1 MRFLHLSDLHLG
13 KRVCEFSMLDDQRY
27 ILEQILSLLDSRPV
41 DAVLLA
47 GDLYDKPVPPAEAV
61 RLLDWFLTELSHR
74 ELPVFAISGNHDSA
88 DRVAFGSALLA
99 ESRVY
104 VSPVFSG
111 PPEPITLTDAH
122 GPVDLYLLP
131 FLKPAMVRHVWPD
144 APIESYND
152 ALACVL
158 DHCSPDP
165 ARRSVLVAHQFVAG
179 AASCESEEPSVGGID
194 WVDAALF
201 DKFDYV
207 ALGHLHSPQKVGR
220 DTLRYCGTPLKY
232 SFSEA
237 SQHKSVTFVELG
249 EKGCV
254 AIAAEPLV
262 PRHDLRE
269 LRGSYMELTDR
280 RNYEGT
286 AVDDYQHL
294 ILPACCHPLPP
305 LHTLEP
311 HHIRPTHQ
319 IIFLRQG
326 VGAAGRAAQPR
337 VEHAPPVFAVAG
349 VAAQVDAQGL
359 IPPSGQDAGG
369 IAGGIEVHFHQLYR
383 NGGKDPPPCQHGPL
397 RLCFAPERARLF
409 RPAPYPPGLL
419 PSAATTPHT

>member
-13 KRVCEFSMLDDQRY
+13 KRVCEFSMLEDQQF
-27 ILEQILSLLDSRPV
+27 ILEQILALLDSHPV

-61 RLLDWFLTELSHR
+61 RLLDWFLTELSR
-74 ELPVFAISGNHDSA
+74 RGLPVFAVSGNHDSA

-111 PPEPITLTDAH
+111 IPAPVTLTDAY

-131 FLKPAMVRHVWPD
+131 FLKPAAVHHVFPD
-144 APIESYND
+144 EPIESYND

-158 DHCSPDP
+158 DRMQPDP
-165 ARRSVLVAHQFVAG
+165 GRRSVLVAHQFVAG

-194 WVDAALF
+194 WVDASLF
-201 DKFDYV
+201 DRFDYV

-220 DTLRYCGTPLKY
+220 ETLRYCGTPLKY

-237 SQHKSVTFVELG
+237 NQKKSAAFVELG
-249 EKGCV
+249 PKGTV
-254 AIAAEPLV
+254 TVTTESLT

-269 LRGSYMELTDR
+269 LKGSYMELTDR

-286 AVDDYQHL
+286 ATDDY
-294 ILPACCHPLPP
+294 
-305 LHTLEP
+305 LHITLTDE
-311 HHIRPTHQ
+311 Q
-319 IIFLRQG
+319 
-326 VGAAGRAAQPR
+326 
-337 VEHAPPVFAVAG
+337 
-349 VAAQVDAQGL
+349 D
-359 IPPSGQDAGG
+359 IPEA
-369 IAGGIEVHFHQLYR
+369 L
-383 NGGKDPPPCQHGPL
+383 
-397 RLCFAPERARLF
+397 ARL
-409 RPAPYPPGLL
+409 RVVYPNLMRLDYDNRRTRALQTPD
-419 PSAATTPHT
+419 AACRTEQKTPLELFSDFYRLQNDQPLSEEQAAFCQQLIEQLWKEEEQ

>member
-13 KRVCEFSMLDDQRY
+13 KRVCEFSMLDDQQF
-27 ILEQILSLLDSRPV
+27 ILEQILALLDTHPV

-61 RLLDWFLTELSHR
+61 RMLDWFLTALAR
-74 ELPVFAISGNHDSA
+74 RGLPVFAVAGNHDSA

-104 VSPVFSG
+104 VSPVFTG
-111 PPEPITLTDAH
+111 APAPITLTDAY

-131 FLKPAMVRHVWPD
+131 FLKPATVRHIYPD
-144 APIESYND
+144 EPVESYND

-158 DHCSPDP
+158 RHMQPDT
-165 ARRSVLVAHQFVAG
+165 AHRSVVVAHQFVAG

-201 DKFDYV
+201 DTFDYV

-220 DTLRYCGTPLKY
+220 DTMRYCGTPLKY

-237 SQHKSVTFVELG
+237 HQQKSATFVELG
-249 EKGCV
+249 PKGDV
-254 AIAAEPLV
+254 TVSTEPLT

-280 RNYEGT
+280 RSYEGT
-286 AVDDYQHL
+286 AVDDYLHITLTDEQDIPDAL
-294 ILPACCHPLPP
+294 ARLRVIYPNLMRLNYDNRRTQSQQELDAPA
-305 LHTLEP
+305 
-311 HHIRPTHQ
+311 Q
-319 IIFLRQG
+319 
-326 VGAAGRAAQPR
+326 AAQKTPL
-337 VEHAPPVFAVAG
+337 EHVADFYQLQNNQPLTEEQ
-349 VAAQVDAQGL
+349 AAFCQQLIEQLWKEEDA
-359 IPPSGQDAGG
+359 
-369 IAGGIEVHFHQLYR
+369 
-383 NGGKDPPPCQHGPL
+383 
-397 RLCFAPERARLF
+397 
-409 RPAPYPPGLL
+409 
-419 PSAATTPHT
+419 